1 VFVRGNSIR
10 HDLNKEHSQQLERN
24 VVVVVV
30 VVVSVLS
37 LSLSLSLSMVVSTS
51 VQSDAFV
58 SGSTKPLQAKHQ
70 PYESFFFARMGKYN

>member
-24 VVVVVV
+24 VVVV